1 MPGTME
7 ELVAALAEQNKV
19 QQIQITSLVDTLK
32 QMPGIAGPIQVAA
45 AAPDPA
51 AIRADKV
58 QRIALGLRKSN
69 RIKDFKHHKDSNIR
83 IWIKKFEEEIKSL
96 KTMIGIDS
104 ELTRDEY
111 VPLFRG
117 SLEYNVVKRVNQVFK
132 TENKTWE
139 TITKDA
145 LHKLM
150 IAEFGIKHTDVA
162 SVLSQ
167 FGPSRL
173 SKSSDQTVSE
183 FYYDWH
189 SQIPNIMKPSTDD
202 EYKNLADLILRA
214 MFYISLNDKYLQQ
227 ALSDLKDDNP
237 TLKTYLDEAVS
248 AESKR
253 KCFQDIAVSSSSL
266 DSSGGVTISK
276 WDTSFGKDNKSHQ
289 KNQKGA
295 KPKGGDS
302 KKKPDNDNSA
312 SKKDT
317 DKNQKQNPKKK
328 GFCKECKIK
337 GHYTNDCWKLKAKL
351 EKKQINNVTR
361 EDCNDLTEEFGA

>member
-1 MPGTME
+1 
-7 ELVAALAEQNKV
+7 
-19 QQIQITSLVDTLK
+19 
-32 QMPGIAGPIQVAA
+32 
-45 AAPDPA
+45 
-51 AIRADKV
+51 
-58 QRIALGLRKSN
+58 
-69 RIKDFKHHKDSNIR
+69 
-83 IWIKKFEEEIKSL
+83 
-96 KTMIGIDS
+96 
-104 ELTRDEY
+104 
-111 VPLFRG
+111 
-117 SLEYNVVKRVNQVFK
+117 
-132 TENKTWE
+132 
-139 TITKDA
+139 
-145 LHKLM
+145 M
-150 IAEFGIKHTDVA
+150 IAEFGIKRTDVA

-183 FYYDWH
+183 FFYDRH

-202 EYKNLADLILRA
+202 EYKNLADLVLRA

-317 DKNQKQNPKKK
+317 DKNQKQHPKKK
-328 GFCKECKIK
+328 GFCKECNKK
-337 GHYTNDCWKLKAKL
+337 GHYTNDCRKLKAKL
-351 EKKQINNVTR
+351 EKKQIKGIVWVKSAI
-361 EDCNDLTEEFGA
+361 FGLLQI